1 MDNSTQRGNR
11 RAFDPTAFTRAQA
24 TRIIANTTDP
34 DLIGKF
40 SEHGNKHVKRY
51 VAHKL
56 GAFATASAV
65 TNYVEVAALVVEPEA
80 VSEVSSTEID
90 SLLNDLEALATEYG
104 EDFSAVR
111 ELHQAKGGDLAAVK
125 RSLISRKSAKT
136 RAAKKANQA

>member
-65 TNYVEVAALVVEPEA
+65 AALVVEPEPMPEA
-80 VSEVSSTEID
+80 VSDVSSEQID